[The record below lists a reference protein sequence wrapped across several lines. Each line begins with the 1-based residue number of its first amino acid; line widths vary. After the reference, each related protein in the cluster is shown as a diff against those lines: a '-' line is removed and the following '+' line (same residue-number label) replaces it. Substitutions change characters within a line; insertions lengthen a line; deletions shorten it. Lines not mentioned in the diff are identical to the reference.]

1 MSEQEEDQEIRPT
14 TSLISALDDN
24 NGGSD
29 QLLEGS
35 PTNTE
40 TRGPLART
48 SICASSLSGPS
59 SNFEW
64 RIKRRRNCWFI
75 GGILAATLSAVVL
88 LDRSGYHLQLA
99 ESDRDSLQYEPWLPW
114 LVRAVQFPTRP
125 STAKAILDYLDLF
138 RFANNSPQIHIRPS
152 KGQRRYLHQR
162 HLSMGSSSGGDT
174 VIRGSQLVVA
184 GKMTVEDAPCNIAQL
199 NLKTNEW
206 SLAQRIQLSLYNSYS
221 GGEVYSLLA
230 NHTFLPFP
238 EDDDAS
244 STR

>member
-1 MSEQEEDQEIRPT
+1 MSEQEEGHETGPT
-14 TSLISALDDN
+14 TSLISALLDDN

-29 QLLEGS
+29 HLLDGRAMC
-35 PTNTE
+35 TE
-40 TRGPLART
+40 TRGPLTRA
-48 SICASSLSGPS
+48 SICASSVSGAS
-59 SNFEW
+59 SNSCEF

-75 GGILAATLSAVVL
+75 GGVLATALSAAVL
-88 LDRSGYHLQLA
+88 LNHSGYHLHHA
-99 ESDRDSLQYEPWLPW
+99 ESDRLYESWLPW
-114 LVRAVQFPTRP
+114 LVGAVQFPTRP
-125 STAKAILDYLDLF
+125 STTKAIMDYLDLF
-138 RFANNSPQIHIRPS
+138 RFASNSPLIHNQPS
-152 KGQRRYLHQR
+152 KGQRRYLHR
-162 HLSMGSSSGGDT
+162 RRLSMGASSGGDT